1 MAEVINIRAMAA
13 GVLAPLLRQ
22 HGSLSTH
29 LPDALAHCPPQ
40 DRALMQQLCYGTM
53 REMFRLQSLAAKL
66 LKKPFKAQDMDLQA
80 LLLIG
85 LWQLRSS
92 RIPAH
97 AALHETV
104 EATHVLNKPWAKKL
118 FNAILRRY
126 QREHSALESQLGND
140 PCFTWNHPQWFIDKI
155 SHNWPEHWREILAAN
170 DQQAPLTLRANAR
183 QLTREQALA
192 NLRAESINATPCQYS
207 KAGLTLEEPM
217 DVSAIPG
224 FTQGQLSVQDE
235 AAQLAAELLAASPGE
250 RVLDACAAPGGKLC
264 HLLEECSGLQEVI
277 AVELEPA
284 RAQRILDN
292 LQRLGLELECRILT
306 ADASSQDWWDGNAFD
321 RILVDAPCSGTGVIR
336 RHPDIK
342 WLRKGDEI
350 AALAQVQLNILTNLW
365 QMLKPGGRLVYA
377 TCSIFSQENERII
390 ERFLQQHSDARHQP
404 IEAEWGE
411 LRPYGRQ
418 LFPQPGGHDG
428 FYYAVLNKVTDNSTA

>member
-1 MAEVINIRAMAA
+1 MINIRAMAA

>member
-53 REMFRLQSLAAKL
+53 RELFRLQSLAAKL

-217 DVSAIPG
+217 DVSTIPG